1 MTPEAMARLKA
12 KAEARAAI
20 VNDIARILW
29 ENGEML
35 AGTEGGAMPSWE
47 EIVAGKNDPSA
58 DQDRKDACFA
68 WFLGHARGAELLL
81 SLDARDAL
89 TLAKHLID
97 SAMRLQEALE
107 MDLWRKIERAKGF
120 EPGSLTNAPGVRQRV
135 AL

>member
-47 EIVAGKNDPSA
+47 EIVAGK
-58 DQDRKDACFA
+58 DRKDACFA